1 MSTNGNSLTPDL
13 SAYYERAPTYDDDGG
28 LTIEDNYCLWRP
40 EHDFTRPR
48 YVYHTPEGDEVFG
61 TAIAPCDAGPRGGY
75 PYDKQRTI
83 RARGSIVGRPIA
95 AWDPR
100 SHTEL
105 TGEEL
110 EGPGLD
116 PRQDPRL
123 VVAGSV
129 WPRQPRATRAA
140 NRRPILDVPDRRP
153 ITYTLLAGQPPQ
165 FNDNDDDDESG
176 PPSDPYYR
184 TYYDRIRWGGG
195 ARPPFY
201 RGE

>member
-1 MSTNGNSLTPDL
+1 MSRNNKDLFGLDGQQPPAAAAGQLT
-13 SAYYERAPTYDDDGG
+13 EDDD
-28 LTIEDNYCLWRP
+28 YCLWRLDRG
-40 EHDFTRPR
+40 HSRPR
-48 YVYHTPEGDEVFG
+48 FVYPTPGGSEVYG
-61 TAIAPCDAGPRGGY
+61 AVVAPCGVGPGGGY
-75 PYDKQRTI
+75 PYDRRRTI
-83 RARGSIVGRPIA
+83 HARGPIVGRPIA
-95 AWDPR
+95 AWDPETR
-100 SHTEL
+100 TQL

-129 WPRQPRATRAA
+129 WPRQPHATRAA
-140 NRRPILDVPDRRP
+140 NRRAILDVPDRRP

-165 FNDNDDDDESG
+165 FDDNDDDDFG
-176 PPSDPYYR
+176 LPSDPYYR
-184 TYYDRIRWGGG
+184 TYYDRIHWGDG